1 MTAVQDRGSGDDE
14 EVEGTGSGPVL
25 EEELMGLANAGL
37 LREET
42 KMTGHFI
49 DAEERGRNMFSEHKH
64 VPLWPRSRSGKAD
77 GTSSL
82 GNS

>member
-1 MTAVQDRGSGDDE
+1 MTAVQDRGSGDEE
-14 EVEGTGSGPVL
+14 EVLGTGSGPVL

-49 DAEERGRNMFSEHKH
+49 DAEERGICSVNTTMLHSGH
-64 VPLWPRSRSGKAD
+64 VRGQERLMAPLPWEILS
-77 GTSSL
+77 
-82 GNS
+82 